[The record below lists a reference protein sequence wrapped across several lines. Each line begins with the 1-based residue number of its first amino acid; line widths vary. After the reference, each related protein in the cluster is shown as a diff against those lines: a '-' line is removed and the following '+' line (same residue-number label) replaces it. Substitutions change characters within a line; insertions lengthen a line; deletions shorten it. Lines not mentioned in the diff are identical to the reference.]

1 MQSII
6 MIVTGIFSL
15 FLRSQPMLFYVIY
28 ITLCL
33 LSGYFST
40 FIINVP
46 MISYFQ
52 KNIEINQQTQFFFY
66 HDIVFQYYGALR
78 NFYSWNIV
86 RFNGCRCSVF
96 NKWDFYT
103 CVCIYNEMEY

>member
-1 MQSII
+1 

-15 FLRSQPMLFYVIY
+15 FLISQPMLFYVIY

-52 KNIEINQQTQFFFY
+52 KNIEINQQTQFFS
-66 HDIVFQYYGALR
+66 IMTLSSNIMVPLGT
-78 NFYSWNIV
+78 FYSWNIV